1 MISSDFPLRLSLLAL
16 ACCAPVT
23 LQAVEKVAENN
34 LTTINLSSLTTNQA
48 LAVNSLPSGGDLS
61 VTKIAA
67 KTIEQKIKPL
77 LRSDNARFS
86 AGSQSVAVET
96 AAATMVV
103 ENAGEAR
110 YVAMDTEVKS
120 SVILQDQKKAVNPSL
135 HSPVVASAI
144 TPLCPTLSTGLLY
157 TLNGMVAGGSAC
169 YHFEITQRGK
179 TTVML
184 LGQGT
189 QTDANLT
196 LFRHEED
203 DSLTVVGTS
212 ATAGNADEGILA
224 LTEPGHYYWFIET
237 VAGDGS
243 AFNFAAVENTA
254 ADAYELNDVQALA
267 TALPDKQNRI
277 SGNIDSSND
286 VDYYS
291 FTAVRG
297 QSAML
302 ALVDT
307 YGNGEWQL
315 EFLNGGSWA
324 PLGNGTNWVLNGLSA
339 GQEVNVRVSPKA
351 GASINPAHNYQ
362 LVLGSKADLGSFT
375 INGESNVLRIPFGQ
389 TGISLVDQAYEELY
403 WSIHVK
409 DTTGAPVEGAQVT
422 YKVDKNNNYQ
432 YDDYPGVTDS
442 NGRAGGTV
450 QLGTCSG
457 IYYTEFYDYIG
468 NYKSWF
474 GADFNLGYTKM
485 DVAGGS
491 GVADMSL
498 GHTCQMK
505 LLFTE
510 Y

>member
-1 MISSDFPLRLSLLAL
+1 MMSSGFPLRLSLLAL
-16 ACCAPVT
+16 ACCAPVA
-23 LQAVEKVAENN
+23 LQATVQTNEK
-34 LTTINLSSLTTNQA
+34 LTEQA
-48 LAVNSLPSGGDLS
+48 AMTANSLPSGGDLS
-61 VTKIAA
+61 VTKFAA
-67 KTIEQKIKPL
+67 KSIEQKIKPL
-77 LRSDNARFS
+77 LQSTTNRFATAIS
-86 AGSQSVAVET
+86 KASPTAVPSVIT
-96 AAATMVV
+96 V
-103 ENAGEAR
+103 ENGGEAR

-120 SVILQDQKKAVNPSL
+120 SVISTADKTVISSIQ
-135 HSPVVASAI
+135 SPDIASAI

-157 TLNGMVAGGSAC
+157 TLNGMVAGSSAC

-179 TTVML
+179 TTVLL
-184 LGQGT
+184 LGQGA

-254 ADAYELNDVQALA
+254 ADAYELNDIQALA
-267 TALPDKQNRI
+267 TVLPDKQNRI

-291 FTAVRG
+291 FTAIRG

-302 ALVDT
+302 SLVDT
-307 YGNGEWQL
+307 YGNNEWQL
-315 EFLNGGSWA
+315 ELLNGGSWA
-324 PLGNGTNWVLNGLSA
+324 PMGNGTNWVLNGLSA
-339 GQEVNVRVSPKA
+339 GQQVNVRVSPKP
-351 GASINPAHNYQ
+351 GVSINSSHNYQ

-375 INGESNVLRIPFGQ
+375 INGESNVLRIPYGQ
-389 TGISLVDQAYEELY
+389 TGWSLVDQAYEKLT

-409 DTTGAPVEGAQVT
+409 DTSGAPVEGAQVT
-422 YKVDKNNNYQ
+422 YKVDKNSNFQ
-432 YDDYPGVTDS
+432 YDDYPGITDS
-442 NGRAGGTV
+442 NGRAGGSV
-450 QLGTCSG
+450 DIGTCSG
-457 IYYTEFYDYIG
+457 GIYTEFYDYIG

-474 GADFNLGYTKM
+474 GANFNVGYTKM
-485 DVAGGS
+485 EVAGGS
-491 GVADMSL
+491 GVSDMSL
-498 GHTCQMK
+498 GHICRMK